1 MKTAVTRWKEKSN
14 EGNNYNGDYLSH
26 SSCDLLD
33 KQGEDKMTPVV
44 KDCFHCAYG
53 DFDTTEEPCNRCLLS
68 NELYPNFKSPEEN
81 RGQMT
86 FDDLYMEE

>member
-1 MKTAVTRWKEKSN
+1 MLLEGSHGSDRKEKEMISN
-14 EGNNYNGDYLSH
+14 I
-26 SSCDLLD
+26 
-33 KQGEDKMTPVV
+33 

-68 NELYPNFKSPEEN
+68 KEIYACWKSPEEL

-86 FDDLYMEE
+86 FDELIGLGGNT